1 MIMGRGSNKELTP
14 DLFSPEKSGGA
25 PTIQPAEPGINQ
37 PSRRAILPKDLPTA
51 VRYLDDQEL
60 DRLVQAAIIEARR
73 RGRPIQEL
81 ERPSADRPSARRKVE
96 ASAASLTRGQ
106 LNAVCAAFK
115 AGISPSR
122 IARQFGLSQSD
133 VRRALAAGEPG
144 R

>member
-1 MIMGRGSNKELTP
+1 MIMGRGSNKEPTP

-60 DRLVQAAIIEARR
+60 DRLVQAAIAEARR
-73 RGRPIQEL
+73 RGRPIQGV
-81 ERPSADRPSARRKVE
+81 ERPPADRPSARRKVE
-96 ASAASLTRGQ
+96 APAASLTRGQ
-106 LNAVCAAFK
+106 LNAVRAAFK
-115 AGISPSR
+115 AGVRPSR
-122 IARQFGLSQSD
+122 IALQFGLSQSD
-133 VRRALAAGEPG
+133 VRKALAADEPG

>member
-60 DRLVQAAIIEARR
+60 DRLIQAAIIEARR

-81 ERPSADRPSARRKVE
+81 GRPSADRPSARRKVE

-106 LNAVCAAFK
+106 LNAVRAAFK

>member
-1 MIMGRGSNKELTP
+1 VT
-14 DLFSPEKSGGA
+14 
-25 PTIQPAEPGINQ
+25 GIR
-37 PSRRAILPKDLPTA
+37 S
-51 VRYLDDQEL
+51 RYLDDQEL

-106 LNAVCAAFK
+106 LNAVRAAFK

-122 IARQFGLSQSD
+122 ITRQFGLSQSD